1 MKIILLIILAAIA
14 LTTYSYTENQIKINL
29 ARNNKG
35 QILLNITGHTSP
47 VVIEMNGKSLAFN
60 VGDKEINLDEA
71 LDVDLESVKTASGVE
86 RPNIDNQVPPVS
98 SNINPNSPKATPY

>member
-1 MKIILLIILAAIA
+1 MKNILIIILAAIA

-29 ARNNKG
+29 AKNNKG

-71 LDVDLESVKTASGVE
+71 LDVDLESVETASGVE